1 MKESVKLD
9 SGKYEVVLD
18 QTYGEFNFNALRYGE
33 KWRNLVGDN
42 LILAMF
48 YKIQELEDK
57 LLGHGIK

>member
-9 SGKYEVVLD
+9 GGKYEVILGQD
-18 QTYGEFNFNALRYGE
+18 GSSFNFHALRYGE

-48 YKIQELEDK
+48 NKIQDLEDK
-57 LLGHGIK
+57 LLAHRIE